1 MWGNRAMLSANVEKR
16 ILDVLVGQMHCVDE
30 QELNILAK
38 IIMSPV
44 RPATEGDVG
53 RSYET
58 KLNNAATQLGNA
70 IKALEVAKSA
80 LANLDELAREA
91 LSRQL

>member
-1 MWGNRAMLSANVEKR
+1 MLSANVEKQ

-53 RSYET
+53 RSYQT
-58 KLNNAATQLGNA
+58 KLNNAATHWGMRLRRLKLQKVPLLTWTNW
-70 IKALEVAKSA
+70 LERHCPVS
-80 LANLDELAREA
+80 
-91 LSRQL
+91 